1 MTSGVLFSLDATRRL
16 AAASTRRWKSAAW
29 TRRLNGVVLLLG
41 LFASP
46 VLAASGPTTKPAGFK
61 YVSVT
66 TDLDESGLPKRLHRR
81 EVYFIG
87 DKAFCVDAEG
97 LPDLVI
103 DLQKQTA
110 TDEQGNRMSLPDLQ
124 ARWDRERGDARA
136 KIDKLRDQNQIDRA
150 RYDVDPALAVTE
162 ENGKLIATNPLVRY
176 EIEPAQV
183 DEQYR
188 GRLYQVIR
196 LFTLAGASA
205 TQRPYVPL
213 AVTDELERRGVI
225 AADAKATI
233 KSGNKQSEMRIQSRL
248 TPLSEEDQKRLATML
263 LPAGGF

>member
-1 MTSGVLFSLDATRRL
+1 VTKGLFR
-16 AAASTRRWKSAAW
+16 
-29 TRRLNGVVLLLG
+29 VVVILG
-41 LFASP
+41 LFVPP
-46 VLAASGPTTKPAGFK
+46 VVAAPAPTTKPAGFK

-87 DKAFCVDAEG
+87 DKAFSVDTEG

-103 DLQKQTA
+103 DLTRQTA

-124 ARWDRERGDARA
+124 ARWDRERNDARA

-150 RYDVDPALAVTE
+150 KYEVDPALAVTE
-162 ENGKLIATNPLVRY
+162 DNGKLIATNPLVRY
-176 EIEPAQV
+176 EIEPAEV
-183 DEQYR
+183 DAQYR
-188 GRLYQVIR
+188 SRLYAVIR
-196 LFTLAGASA
+196 LLTLSGASA
-205 TQRPYVPL
+205 AQRPFVPL
-213 AVTDELERRGVI
+213 AVTDELEHRGIV

-233 KSGNKQSEMRIQSRL
+233 KSGNKQSEMRMQSRL